1 MAKVG
6 DIQAIENYQLLPFFE
21 TNGLIMSDRDLQLLQ
36 NILPFLIP
44 LILIQLGLVIFALI
58 DLIRREKTR
67 GPKWVWVL
75 IILFLN
81 FLGPILYFVVG
92 REDE

>member
-1 MAKVG
+1 M
-6 DIQAIENYQLLPFFE
+6 
-21 TNGLIMSDRDLQLLQ
+21 IMSDNDLQLLQ
-36 NILPFLIP
+36 DIFPFLIP

-58 DLIRREKTR
+58 DLIKREKTR

-75 IILFLN
+75 VILFFNL
-81 FLGPILYFVVG
+81 LGPIIYLVIG

>member
-1 MAKVG
+1 MS
-6 DIQAIENYQLLPFFE
+6 EN
-21 TNGLIMSDRDLQLLQ
+21 DLQLLKD
-36 NILPFLIP
+36 IFPFLIP
-44 LILIQLGLVIFALI
+44 LILIQLGLVVFALI

-81 FLGPILYFVVG
+81 FLGPIVYFVIG